1 MKNNIMIILFLGTI
15 ISSFTRV
22 YPITILCLLAM
33 VYMAKK
39 QRGTYYR
46 KDSVGIMNL
55 NNTYDFDKF
64 PEEYVVVNVATTG
77 LDYTTARIIEVG
89 IIKYSGGVVD
99 QFSQLVNP
107 EISIPAEAT
116 KITGITTN
124 MVKKKPTIKVVIPEV
139 FRRINGQIVVGY
151 NVSFDTKF
159 LNIAF
164 GRADL
169 LMEEMVQIDVL
180 ELVKHTVP
188 SEDITDSK
196 LETVQSYFGILGNT
210 DDPRINTNCDV
221 INQVFIRCMNIR
233 NNMELNSHSD
243 QV

>member
-1 MKNNIMIILFLGTI
+1 LKNNIMIILFLGTI